1 MNRLRDSF
9 PPNDL
14 PLFISPC
21 LPAQATMMRKCIL
34 ASLLEN
40 EINFLMEDE
49 HVPFSCLKQQF
60 GCN

>member
-9 PPNDL
+9 LPDDL
-14 PLFISPC
+14 PVSISPC

-40 EINFLMEDE
+40 EIHFLMEDE
-49 HVPFSCLKQQF
+49 HVPFSCLKHV
-60 GCN
+60 